1 MRDGVVDA
9 LLHLAG
15 PVPGWEP
22 LALVVLLW
30 ILGGSG
36 TSEGQARERTVFHGR
51 WFQSLKAA
59 VVFPLSVGGASSRM
73 GRGRVLTSRSPSN
86 QNSRTSSWDVADVAG
101 ASSAVAMSRTTPR
114 DQFPEAPRRVR
125 LMIVVWSARN
135 VAISE
140 TPDRRRAAGATLA
153 TRRSRFKIANCI
165 SRQTVKTKRSHLRA
179 GGPECRDED
188 AAERGPAR

>member
-36 TSEGQARERTVFHGR
+36 TSEGQARGRTVFHGR

-125 LMIVVWSARN
+125 LMLLAGLRDCCHLGNAGPEARCWSHARDSSITVQN
-135 VAISE
+135 
-140 TPDRRRAAGATLA
+140 
-153 TRRSRFKIANCI
+153 ANCI

-188 AAERGPAR
+188 EAERGPAR

>member
-9 LLHLAG
+9 LLQRAG

-36 TSEGQARERTVFHGR
+36 TSEGQARGRTGHR
-51 WFQSLKAA
+51 WASL
-59 VVFPLSVGGASSRM
+59 VSLNQGGGGFPLSVGGASSRM

-125 LMIVVWSARN
+125 MLIVVCEI

-140 TPDRRRAAGATLA
+140 TPDWRRAAGATLA
-153 TRRSRFKIANCI
+153 TRRSRFKYANCI

-188 AAERGPAR
+188 AAERRPAR